1 VKYILLSVEENIDM
15 PTYEYECSSCKYLFE
30 ELQSMSAPPLEV
42 CPSCGKSS
50 LRRLVGG
57 GIGIIFK
64 GSGFYVNDSKKK
76 TASSSGAGKT
86 TAASAEASTAAAAA
100 SGSNSSGAG
109 TAGAGNSGSNGSGKD
124 GGSSGSSSA
133 ESSNKAASA

>member
-1 VKYILLSVEENIDM
+1 M

-30 ELQSMSAPPLEV
+30 ELQSMSDPALEV

-76 TASSSGAGKT
+76 TASSTGASKT
-86 TAASAEASTAAAAA
+86 TAASAEGSTAAAGA
-100 SGSNSSGAG
+100 SGSKSSGAG
-109 TAGAGNSGSNGSGKD
+109 TAGAGSSGNGSGKD
-124 GGSSGSSSA
+124 GGSSAA

>member
-1 VKYILLSVEENIDM
+1 M

-30 ELQSMSAPPLEV
+30 ELQSMSAPALEV

-76 TASSSGAGKT
+76 TASSTGAGKT
-86 TAASAEASTAAAAA
+86 TAASAEASTAAAGA

-109 TAGAGNSGSNGSGKD
+109 TAGAGNGGSGNGSSGNGHGSSSGSSGKD
-124 GGSSGSSSA
+124 GGSSSA